1 MGDKARIQELNK
13 QRDELDAH
21 VKKHGMMPEDVSEEK
36 QRLDPKCWSGYKKQG
51 TKMKGDTRVNNC
63 VPVKESSI
71 MQGINHL
78 DEGWKEKLGA
88 AALTGALALGSA
100 GAQARVTPDGQ
111 GNFTGGMKPTATV
124 QAEPAPATPSTA
136 TIPGQ
141 GLVRAERADRQAGTV
156 TVDGQEYKMIML
168 EPGGIRPRGGQQ
180 IVIPQAVMGERGM
193 GNYMAILAGGRVFVL
208 PRNE

>member
-1 MGDKARIQELNK
+1 M
-13 QRDELDAH
+13 
-21 VKKHGMMPEDVSEEK
+21 
-36 QRLDPKCWSGYKKQG
+36 
-51 TKMKGDTRVNNC
+51 
-63 VPVKESSI
+63 
-71 MQGINHL
+71 
-78 DEGWKEKLGA
+78 
-88 AALTGALALGSA
+88 TGALALGSA

-124 QAEPAPATPSTA
+124 QAEPAPATPST

-180 IVIPQAVMGERGM
+180 IVISQAVMGERGI

-208 PRNE
+208 PKND